1 MDHQQLRELL
11 AKKSMERQMKRDDVM
26 TPDTAPGA
34 DGNAGAVATSPVQS
48 QPVTNTQQQPLPPSP
63 LRAPPLRWP
72 DGQQFPPRPPGFP
85 QYAPDGTPLPG
96 FPPPGMQHPRGAP
109 PPAWAARFRSVY

>member
-26 TPDTAPGA
+26 TPDAAPGA

-85 QYAPDGTPLPG
+85 QYAPDGTPQAYPQNMMHFQRG
-96 FPPPGMQHPRGAP
+96 RHPPPGWMRAV
-109 PPAWAARFRSVY
+109 R